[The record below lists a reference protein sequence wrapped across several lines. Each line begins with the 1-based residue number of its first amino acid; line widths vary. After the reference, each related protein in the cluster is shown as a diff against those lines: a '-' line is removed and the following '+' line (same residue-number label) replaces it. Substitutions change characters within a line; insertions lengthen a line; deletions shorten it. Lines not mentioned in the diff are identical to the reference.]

1 MRVPTSRHF
10 QERKVGTVLAWY
22 NNKWAYQLLTKDEH
36 QNYIQNFMAST
47 TSFDKTG
54 VRNYALVTAAYW
66 GFTVTDGALRMLVLL
81 YFHTLGYSPFEV
93 AMLFLFYEIFG
104 IVTNL
109 FGGWIG
115 SQLGVK
121 LTLYG
126 GIALQIGALLMMTP
140 VNEAWALALAIPYVM
155 AAQAVSGIAKD
166 LTKMSSKSAIRLVIP
181 QEAQSSLFKW
191 VAILTGSKNALKGV
205 GFFLGSVLLAVFGY
219 VNALLIMAGG
229 LFLILL
235 SSRWLPSGMGKIKAK
250 IKFRQLFSKSREI
263 NILSAARF
271 FLFGARDVW
280 FVVGL
285 PVFLYSQLNWTFEQV
300 GGFLAIWVIGYGIV
314 QSLAPTLLKRFGSGN
329 PPQASTIRFWTGF
342 LTAMPVAIALS
353 LQAGLPPGRTIVI
366 GLMAFGI
373 VFAFNSAVHSYLV
386 LAYTEG
392 DKVALNVGFY
402 YMANSG
408 GRLAGTVLSGVIFQL
423 YGLVGCLWISAIFVL
438 LAELITL
445 KLSNPKS
452 ERAIAQKVQ

>member
-1 MRVPTSRHF
+1 
-10 QERKVGTVLAWY
+10 
-22 NNKWAYQLLTKDEH
+22 
-36 QNYIQNFMAST
+36 MASSST
-47 TSFDKTG
+47 LDSIG

-66 GFTVTDGALRMLVLL
+66 GFTITDGALRMLVLL
-81 YFHTLGYSPFEV
+81 YFHALGYTPLEV

-115 SQLGVK
+115 SQFGVK

-126 GIALQIGALLMMTP
+126 GIALQVAALLMMTP
-140 VNEAWALALAIPYVM
+140 VDESWAIAIAVPYVM
-155 AAQAVSGIAKD
+155 VAQAFSGVAKD

-205 GFFLGSVLLAVFGY
+205 GFFLGSVLLGAFGY
-219 VNALLIMAGG
+219 RTALLSMAGA
-229 LFLILL
+229 LVVVLL
-235 SSRWLPSGMGKIKAK
+235 SSRWLPSGMGKIKTK
-250 IKFRQLFSKSREI
+250 VKFSQLFSKSREI
-263 NILSAARF
+263 NILSGARF

-285 PVFLYSQLNWTFEQV
+285 PVFLYSVLNWTFQQV
-300 GGFLAIWVIGYGIV
+300 GGFLATWVIGYGIV
-314 QSLAPTLLKRFGSGN
+314 QFLAPTLLQRLGSGQA
-329 PPQASTIRFWTGF
+329 PQASTIRFWTGL
-342 LTAMPVAIALS
+342 LTTIPGAIALA
-353 LQAGLPPGRTIVI
+353 LQLGRPAGQTIII
-366 GLMAFGI
+366 GLAIFGI

-386 LAYTEG
+386 LAYTA
-392 DKVALNVGFY
+392 DDQIALNVGFY

-408 GRLAGTVLSGVIFQL
+408 GRLAGTVLSGLIFQL
-423 YGLVGCLWISAIFVL
+423 YGLVGCLWVSAIFVL

-445 KLSNPKS
+445 KLPNPSAK
-452 ERAIAQKVQ
+452 RAIAWKSEGGD

>member
-1 MRVPTSRHF
+1 
-10 QERKVGTVLAWY
+10 
-22 NNKWAYQLLTKDEH
+22 
-36 QNYIQNFMAST
+36 MASST
-47 TSFDKTG
+47 FDQQG

-81 YFHTLGYSPFEV
+81 YFHTIGYSPFEV

-104 IVTNL
+104 IITNL

-115 SQLGVK
+115 SQFGVK

-126 GIALQIGALLMMTP
+126 GIALQVGALLMMTP
-140 VNEAWALALAIPYVM
+140 VNESWAIALAVPYVM
-155 AAQAVSGIAKD
+155 VAQAFSGIAKD

-205 GFFLGSVLLAVFGY
+205 GFFVGSVLLASVGY
-219 VNALLIMAGG
+219 TNALLIMAGG
-229 LFLILL
+229 LLLVLL

-250 IKFRQLFSKSREI
+250 VKFRQLFSKSREI

-285 PVFLYSQLNWTFEQV
+285 PVFLYSTLNWTFEQV

-314 QSLAPTLLKRFGSGN
+314 QSLAPTLLQRFGSGR

-342 LTAMPVAIALS
+342 LTAIPAAIALA
-353 LQAGLPPGRTIVI
+353 LQTGRPAGQTIVI
-366 GLMAFGI
+366 GLMVFGI

-386 LAYTEG
+386 LAYTED

-408 GRLAGTVLSGVIFQL
+408 GRLAGTVLSGLIFQL
-423 YGLVGCLWISAIFVL
+423 YGLVGCLWVSAVFVL
-438 LAELITL
+438 LAALITL
-445 KLSNPKS
+445 KLPNPKPG
-452 ERAIAQKVQ
+452 RAIAWKSGGGD

>member
-1 MRVPTSRHF
+1 MTS
-10 QERKVGTVLAWY
+10 
-22 NNKWAYQLLTKDEH
+22 
-36 QNYIQNFMAST
+36 ST
-47 TSFDKTG
+47 TFDQAG

-81 YFHTLGYSPFEV
+81 YFHTLGYTPLEV

-115 SQLGVK
+115 ARFGVK

-140 VNEAWALALAIPYVM
+140 VNETWAIAIAVPYVM
-155 AAQAVSGIAKD
+155 LAQAISGIAKD

-205 GFFLGSVLLAVFGY
+205 GFFLGSLLLAAFGY
-219 VNALLIMAGG
+219 VNALLIMAAA
-229 LFLILL
+229 LFIILL
-235 SSRWLPSGMGKIKAK
+235 SSPLLPSGMGKLKAK
-250 IKFRQLFSKSREI
+250 VKFRQIFSKSQAI

-285 PVFLYSQLNWTFEQV
+285 PVFLYGGLNWSFEQV

-314 QSLAPTLLKRFGSGN
+314 QSMAPTLLKRFGSGR
-329 PPQASTIRFWTGF
+329 PPQAGTIRFWTGV
-342 LTAMPVAIALS
+342 LTAIPVAIAIA
-353 LQAGLPPGRTIVI
+353 LQAQFPPGQTIVV
-366 GLMAFGI
+366 GLMIFGI

-386 LAYTEG
+386 LAYTE
-392 DKVALNVGFY
+392 DDQVSLNVGFY

-408 GRLAGTVLSGVIFQL
+408 GRLAGTVLSGLIFQL
-423 YGLVGCLWISAIFVL
+423 FGLVGCLWTSAVFVL
-438 LAELITL
+438 LAALVTL
-445 KLSNPKS
+445 KLPNPRPPRV
-452 ERAIAQKVQ
+452 EVGGI